1 VYAGSSVGRDPAFE
15 QAAQELGLR
24 LAKHELTLIYGGG
37 AIGLM
42 AAVADATL
50 DAGGRVIGVIPRGLF
65 RREIAHQRLTE
76 LIEVAS
82 MHERK
87 QTMFELA
94 DAFVALP
101 GGLGTFEELTE
112 MATWAQLGIHNKPM
126 LTLDVNG
133 YWKPFHAL
141 LHAAADGGFMKQD
154 NRRLIVNVGRV
165 DDVIPTLQSY
175 EVPFVDK
182 WLDLDLDLEQT

>member
-1 VYAGSSVGRDPAFE
+1 
-15 QAAQELGLR
+15 
-24 LAKHELTLIYGGG
+24 
-37 AIGLM
+37 M

-50 DAGGRVIGVIPRGLF
+50 DAGGKVIGVIPRGLF
-65 RREIAHQRLTE
+65 RSEIAHQRLTE
-76 LIEVAS
+76 LVEVAS

-87 QTMFELA
+87 QKMFELA

-126 LTLDVNG
+126 LTLDVHG
-133 YWKPFHAL
+133 YWEPFHAL

-154 NRRLIVNVGRV
+154 NRRLIVNVEHV
-165 DDVIPTLQSY
+165 DDVIPTLQTY

-182 WLDLDLDLEQT
+182 WIDLDLDLDQT

>member
-1 VYAGSSVGRDPAFE
+1 MYAGSSVGRDPAFE

-141 LHAAADGGFMKQD
+141 LHAAANGGFMKQD
-154 NRRLIVNVGRV
+154 NRRLIVNVERV

-182 WLDLDLDLEQT
+182 WLDVDLDLEQT

>member
-1 VYAGSSVGRDPAFE
+1 MYAGSSVGRDPAFE

-37 AIGLM
+37 ALGLM

-141 LHAAADGGFMKQD
+141 LHAAANGGFMKQD
-154 NRRLIVNVGRV
+154 NRRLIVNVERV

>member
-141 LHAAADGGFMKQD
+141 LHAAANGGFMKQD
-154 NRRLIVNVGRV
+154 NRRLIVNVERV

-182 WLDLDLDLEQT
+182 WLDVDLDLEQT

>member
-1 VYAGSSVGRDPAFE
+1 MYAGSSVGRDPAFE

-141 LHAAADGGFMKQD
+141 LHAAANGGFMKQD
-154 NRRLIVNVGRV
+154 NRRLIVNVERV

>member
-1 VYAGSSVGRDPAFE
+1 MYAGSSVGRDPAFE

-133 YWKPFHAL
+133 YWRPFHAL
-141 LHAAADGGFMKQD
+141 LHAAANGGFMKQD
-154 NRRLIVNVGRV
+154 NRRLIVNVERV

>member
-141 LHAAADGGFMKQD
+141 LHAAANGGFMKQD
-154 NRRLIVNVGRV
+154 NRRLIVNVERV

>member
-133 YWKPFHAL
+133 YWRPFHAL
-141 LHAAADGGFMKQD
+141 LHAAANGGFMKQD
-154 NRRLIVNVGRV
+154 NRRLIVNVERV

>member
-154 NRRLIVNVGRV
+154 NRRLVVNVGRV

>member
-1 VYAGSSVGRDPAFE
+1 MYAGSSVGRDPAFE

-133 YWKPFHAL
+133 YWRPFHAL
-141 LHAAADGGFMKQD
+141 LHAAANGGFMKQD
-154 NRRLIVNVGRV
+154 NRRLIVNVERV

-182 WLDLDLDLEQT
+182 WLDVDLDLEQT